1 MKKVK
6 SQNDIFY
13 SFNTALFRDI
23 KVFAR
28 VAVLA
33 HL

>member
-6 SQNDIFY
+6 SQNILQP
-13 SFNTALFRDI
+13 FNIALFRDI